1 MKVHYCKACP
11 YKTIKTSALK
21 QHVRNHEYREASFKC
36 RYCDYFILK
45 MKHMRA
51 HEELHMDYKPRVWE
65 PFSSWKVF

>member
-1 MKVHYCKACP
+1 
-11 YKTIKTSALK
+11 
-21 QHVRNHEYREASFKC
+21 
-36 RYCDYFILK
+36 